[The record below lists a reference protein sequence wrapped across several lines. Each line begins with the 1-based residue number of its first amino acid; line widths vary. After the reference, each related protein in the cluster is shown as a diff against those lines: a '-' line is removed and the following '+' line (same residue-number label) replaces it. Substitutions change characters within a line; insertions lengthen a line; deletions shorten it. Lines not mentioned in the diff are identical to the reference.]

1 MNYFVTVSGLAAA
14 TLLVCGVA
22 SAQSER
28 FEDGHKAYT
37 EHCASC
43 HDKGVNGAPS
53 IQNQDD
59 WADRSNLWDAVLFE
73 HANSG
78 YLNMPAKG
86 GNENISE
93 YSVDAAAEYMLYKV
107 YPELPR
113 D

>member
-1 MNYFVTVSGLAAA
+1 MNYFVIASGLAAI
-14 TLLVCGVA
+14 LLVCGGA

-28 FEDGHKAYT
+28 LEDGHKAYT
-37 EHCASC
+37 AHCSSC
-43 HDKGVNGAPS
+43 HEKGENGAPS
-53 IQNQDD
+53 IQNKED
-59 WADRSNLWDAVLFE
+59 WAGRSNLWDAVLFE

-86 GNENISE
+86 SNEQMSE
-93 YSVDAAAEYMLYKV
+93 YSVDAAAEYMLYRV

>member
-1 MNYFVTVSGLAAA
+1 MNYFVMTSGLAAI
-14 TLLVCGVA
+14 LLMCGGA

-37 EHCASC
+37 EHCSSC
-43 HDKGVNGAPS
+43 HEKGEHGAPS
-53 IQNQDD
+53 IHNKTD

-86 GNENISE
+86 SNEKISE
-93 YSVDAAAEYMLYKV
+93 YSVDAAAEYMLYTV